1 MKVFDIC
8 KISTVSTPILVKG
21 NNKSTKI
28 NYKVPDKIKDADKE
42 IMNMEVKVIEIEFG
56 YLFLYVGDIELF
68 NTED

>member
-42 IMNMEVKVIEIEFG
+42 IMNMEVKVIEIGFG